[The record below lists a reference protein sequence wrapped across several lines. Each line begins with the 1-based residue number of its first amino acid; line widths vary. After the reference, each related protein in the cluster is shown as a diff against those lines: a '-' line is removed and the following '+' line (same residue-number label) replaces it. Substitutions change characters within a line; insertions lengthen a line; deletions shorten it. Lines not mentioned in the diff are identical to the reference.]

1 LQRIEA
7 ERAARRM
14 RLGKKPNPTQ
24 SFGEGGETDE
34 HVAKALGMSSE
45 QWRKI
50 KTIFAKAQQGDESA
64 QELVKAL
71 DAGDISVHKAYQTV
85 KGQLDSE
92 KGEKSRIT
100 KALEEAKK
108 NLDEALQNPLTVFG
122 ESGLSFNNK
131 PDPRTTPQ
139 RWGVLFWLPKIRGRG
154 GRGVSQT
161 THPYFW

>member
-1 LQRIEA
+1 MQRIEREKA
-7 ERAARRM
+7 KRRQGARTD
-14 RLGKKPNPTQ
+14 LGVNLPQ
-24 SFGEGGETDE
+24 SYRTDE
-34 HVAKALGMSSE
+34 HVAEELGMSVK
-45 QWRKI
+45 QWKKL
-50 KTIFAKAQQGDESA
+50 KTIFERAKSGDAEA
-64 QELVKAL
+64 VELMKAL

>member
-1 LQRIEA
+1 
-7 ERAARRM
+7 M

-108 NLDEALQNPLTVFG
+108 NLDEALQNPLTIFG
-122 ESGLSFNNK
+122 ESGLSFNNN
-131 PDPRTTPQ
+131 PDPPDDSSKMRCPVWRPTFRQRDCTPTQ
-139 RWGVLFWLPKIRGRG
+139 IC
-154 GRGVSQT
+154 T
-161 THPYFW
+161 DA